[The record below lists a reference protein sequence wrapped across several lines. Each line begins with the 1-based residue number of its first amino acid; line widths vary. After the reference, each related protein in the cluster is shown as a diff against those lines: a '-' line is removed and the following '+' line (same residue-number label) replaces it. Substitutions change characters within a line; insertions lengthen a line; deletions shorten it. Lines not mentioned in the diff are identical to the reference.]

1 MESMFDIIISID
13 KKTDLNSKDYG
24 VLLSDNLFSSEK
36 ILRLSKSMN
45 TLVGLYYLRPMSILS
60 ISLEAYITCVLLI

>member
-13 KKTDLNSKDYG
+13 KKTDWNSKGYG
-24 VLLSDNLFSSEK
+24 VLLSDNLFSSEE

-60 ISLEAYITCVLLI
+60 ISLEAYTTCVLLI